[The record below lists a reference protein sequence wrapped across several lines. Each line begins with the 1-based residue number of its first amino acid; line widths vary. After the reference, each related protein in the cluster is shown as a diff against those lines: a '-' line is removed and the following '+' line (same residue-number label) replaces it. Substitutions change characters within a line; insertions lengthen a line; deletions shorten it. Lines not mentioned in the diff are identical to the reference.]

1 MKYFTKNIL
10 MIAFLVIIL
19 INIPFYSHAQIGVP
33 CDYQDPDIPC
43 PIDGG
48 LSALLA
54 IGIGYGIIK
63 LKDQRRA

>member
-1 MKYFTKNIL
+1 MKQFPTYIL

-19 INIPFYSHAQIGVP
+19 INIPFYSHAQIGNP

-48 LSALLA
+48 LTALLVVGA
-54 IGIGYGIIK
+54 AYGIK
-63 LKDQRRA
+63 KVKDLQKS